1 MLQEV
6 WDSHVHVFDAA
17 QPVLAGHYTPATHS
31 LQALEA
37 HAAPHGVQRLVL
49 VQPSVYGANN
59 HLVLHA
65 LAQNPGRHRGVVVL
79 GANTAG
85 VDWAGLHAA
94 GVDWVGLHAVGVDW
108 VGLHAAGV
116 RGVRFNLVS
125 PLSVSAAGLAGSPL
139 QAAQHTLHAL
149 LPHLRRLGWHV
160 QWYVH
165 AHQLPAL
172 AAMLP
177 VAGGVPFVLD
187 HLAGLTSKMQPQM
200 QPQVQQQDPAWQA
213 LASLAQAGAWVKLS
227 GWYRLKSEAPFLDLL
242 PLIRRVAT
250 LFGPRLMW
258 GSDWPHTG
266 QAQSWLTAQGYANT
280 WAPVVAAL
288 GEAAAQQTRQQGPAL
303 LYA

>member
-1 MLQEV
+1 VLPEC
-6 WDSHVHVFDAA
+6 WDSHVHVFDAT

-31 LQALEA
+31 LQDIEA

-59 HLVLHA
+59 RVLLHA
-65 LAQNPGRHRGVVVL
+65 LAQTPGRHRGVVVL
-79 GANTAG
+79 DANTAG
-85 VDWAGLHAA
+85 VDWAS
-94 GVDWVGLHAVGVDW
+94 
-108 VGLHAAGV
+108 LHAAGV

-139 QAAQHTLHAL
+139 QAAQHTLQAL
-149 LPHLRRLGWHV
+149 LPHLQRMRWHV

-172 AAMLP
+172 AALLP
-177 VAGGVPFVLD
+177 VAAGVPFVFD
-187 HLAGLTSKMQPQM
+187 HLAGLT
-200 QPQVQQQDPAWQA
+200 PQVRQHDPAWQA

-227 GWYRLKSEAPFLDLL
+227 GWYRLRSQSQTQVPFEDLL
-242 PLIRRVAT
+242 PIIDRVAT
-250 LFGPRLMW
+250 LFGPRLVW

-266 QAQSWLTAQGYANT
+266 QPAAWLQAQGYANT

-288 GEAAAQQTRQQGPAL
+288 GEAAALHTRQQGPAL